1 MTKRITYDVSPRGSE
16 WTVTKRG
23 ASRPTAVC
31 DRKDDAIAR
40 AREVAKGFAGVAGRR
55 PQGRRH
61 HPDRVD
67 LRHRSVPASR
77 LSGFGQGLSPIPM
90 HPAAR

>member
-23 ASRPTAVC
+23 GSRPTAVC

-40 AREVAKGFAGVAGRR
+40 AREVAKGFKESQVVVRKADGTIQSEWTYGTDPFPPR
-55 PQGRRH
+55 G
-61 HPDRVD
+61 
-67 LRHRSVPASR
+67 
-77 LSGFGQGLSPIPM
+77 
-90 HPAAR
+90 

>member
-40 AREVAKGFAGVAGRR
+40 AREVAKGFKESQVVVRKADGTIQSEWTYGTDPFPPR
-55 PQGRRH
+55 G
-61 HPDRVD
+61 
-67 LRHRSVPASR
+67 
-77 LSGFGQGLSPIPM
+77 
-90 HPAAR
+90 

>member
-40 AREVAKGFAGVAGRR
+40 AREVARGFAESQVVVRKADGTIQTEWTYGTDPFPPR
-55 PQGRRH
+55 G
-61 HPDRVD
+61 
-67 LRHRSVPASR
+67 
-77 LSGFGQGLSPIPM
+77 
-90 HPAAR
+90 

>member
-40 AREVAKGFAGVAGRR
+40 AREAAKGFKESQVVVRKADGTIQSEWTYGTDPFPPR
-55 PQGRRH
+55 G
-61 HPDRVD
+61 
-67 LRHRSVPASR
+67 
-77 LSGFGQGLSPIPM
+77 
-90 HPAAR
+90 